1 MKWVAHLKNDDCINA
16 DGTQTMF
23 VLTIL
28 EKNQKARLKFSQ
40 GSVSVLFETAEYQET
55 RVKLTNKQLIKLKFS
70 IRNKTGIIVR
80 LNQKS
85 LKMKNCHMNYFEQQ
99 DKQLKQKIPLLI
111 ICQLMSRYK
120 T

>member
-1 MKWVAHLKNDDCINA
+1 MKWVAHLKNEDCINA

-28 EKNQKARLKFSQ
+28 ENQKARLKFSQ
-40 GSVSVLFETAEYQET
+40 GSVSVLLETAEYQET

-99 DKQLKQKIPLLI
+99 DKQLKQKMPLLI